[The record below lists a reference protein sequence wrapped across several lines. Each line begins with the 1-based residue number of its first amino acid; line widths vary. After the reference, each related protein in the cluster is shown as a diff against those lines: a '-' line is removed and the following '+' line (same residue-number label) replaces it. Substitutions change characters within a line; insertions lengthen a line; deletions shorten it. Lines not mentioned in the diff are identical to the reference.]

1 MANSGIAWAHSM
13 ARSCVISKGCPS
25 GGSGIQNQ
33 LDPVET
39 IQMLLLLN
47 APVSVDQGDPGRINA
62 VG

>member
-1 MANSGIAWAHSM
+1 M

-25 GGSGIQNQ
+25 GGSGIQNL